1 MVNNVNPNNA
11 APQFKTQNVTRVT
24 EYAIMKRIIKNVK
37 NLMLRRCIQLFFLLW
52 AITGVAQAGEAGR
65 IVLAV
70 GDVQIAGLR
79 AAAGSVIREG
89 DEFAT
94 GGDGYAYMKTI
105 DNGFLILRPNSRAR
119 IIAYHIDTQDA
130 ANTRIKLELLD
141 GVARSISGQAVK
153 QARQNFR
160 FNTPVA
166 AIGVRG
172 TDFTI
177 FTDQQTTRIT
187 VAAGGIIASGFSAAC
202 DPAGSGPCEGSA
214 SRELFAGQTGKLL
227 QINRDRAL
235 PQLLRSNGLSPDLS
249 APPRNDEPDG
259 KTTGAGT
266 GKPALAVNDISLEA
280 QKGTLPL
287 IAQATQSAAPLP
299 VVVEPVAAIPV
310 VAKPAVMEP
319 VVVEPVA
326 AMPAVVEPV
335 VVEPVV
341 VESVVVEPVV
351 AEPVAAIPV
360 VVKPIVVQSV
370 VVEPVVIPQRQIIW
384 GRWQA
389 LPGQPGN
396 IDIPKIIDE
405 QSGQLVAIGTY
416 FAILRSSGA
425 DLQMPSQ
432 GAMGFALTQS
442 EAYILNEPSGVF
454 APAALENA
462 RLQIDFARSSFDT
475 GFDLVSQQNE
485 RFPFQAQGVVAGD
498 GTLYGNSQFVSPTN
512 MAVSGAVSV
521 ENGGNAAYIFQGRI
535 NNQNLATGVAA
546 WTKN

>member
-1 MVNNVNPNNA
+1 
-11 APQFKTQNVTRVT
+11 
-24 EYAIMKRIIKNVK
+24 MKRIIKNVK

-52 AITGVAQAGEAGR
+52 AATGMAQAGEAGR
-65 IVLAV
+65 VVLAV

-79 AAAGSVIREG
+79 AAAGSVIHEG
-89 DEFAT
+89 DELAT

-235 PQLLRSNGLSPDLS
+235 PQLLRSNGLSPDIS

-287 IAQATQSAAPLP
+287 IAHATQPAAPLP

-360 VVKPIVVQSV
+360 VVEPVSAIPVVVKPVVVQSV

-389 LPGQPGN
+389 LLGQPGN
-396 IDIPKIIDE
+396 IDIPKILNK
-405 QSGQLVAIGTY
+405 QSTQIFAICTY

-442 EAYILNEPSGVF
+442 EAYILNETSGAL

-462 RLQIDFARSSFDT
+462 RLQIDFAQSTFDT
-475 GFDLVSQQNE
+475 GFDLISQQNE

-535 NNQNLATGVAA
+535 NNQTLAPGVAA